1 MAFELG
7 SRVEVKFAGDKRR
20 ICRVVK
26 AQRKVVYITSDA
38 LYERAKAQG
47 TKVQKPPQA
56 SASGP
61 ESNTSRSLRRDA
73 SGPVPMAPHG
83 LHNDLA
89 SRRT

>member
-47 TKVQKPPQA
+47 TKREALIGVP
-56 SASGP
+56 
-61 ESNTSRSLRRDA
+61 RRDVSPA
-73 SGPVPMAPHG
+73 
-83 LHNDLA
+83 
-89 SRRT
+89 